1 VTGVQ
6 WWEYLALFLGAGV
19 LALALTPVAKAVAV
33 RRQIMDRPVGYK
45 QQTAPIPYL
54 GGAAIVAAFVIA
66 VMLAAWIRPLTSG
79 LGGLGVLLGLG
90 LGLSLVGLLDDI
102 RGLGPLT
109 RLIVQTMAAVAVVG
123 AGVQVHIFG
132 SNLLNMLVTVVW
144 IVGVTN
150 AFNLLDN
157 MDGLSA
163 GVTAIAAGSFFL
175 IAVLNG
181 QFLVASLSV
190 ALAGCALGFLWH
202 NFHPATIYMGDAGSL
217 FFGFM
222 LAVLGIKL
230 RFEGPIEVTFFVPIL
245 VLGVA
250 LLDTTLVTVTRLLN
264 KRNPLSGGNDHIS
277 HRLAHLGLSVPVAV
291 GIIFAGSISLGWMG
305 LVVSRLDRTNG
316 TLLMAGLVTVGL
328 FLGVMLALV
337 PVYESADGALE
348 DGIGHDE
355 QIVAELTAHQAE
367 DAR

>member
-1 VTGVQ
+1 MTGVQ

-19 LALALTPVAKAVAV
+19 LSLSLTPVAKALAV

-45 QQTAPIPYL
+45 QQAAPIPYL

-66 VMLAAWIRPLTSG
+66 VMLAAWIRPPTSG
-79 LGGLGVLLGLG
+79 LGELGVLLGLG
-90 LGLSLVGLLDDI
+90 LALSLIGLLDDI
-102 RGLGPLT
+102 RGLGALT
-109 RLIVQTMAAVAVVG
+109 RLAVQTAAALAVVG
-123 AGVQVHIFG
+123 VGLQVHMFG
-132 SNLLNMLVTVVW
+132 SSLLNVIVTVVW

-175 IAVLNG
+175 IAAVNG
-181 QFLVASLSV
+181 QFLVASLAA

-230 RFEGPIEVTFFVPIL
+230 RFEGPTEVTFFVPIL

-250 LLDTTLVTVTRLLN
+250 LLDTALVTVTRVLK
-264 KRNPLSGGNDHIS
+264 KRNPLSGGSDHIS
-277 HRLAHLGLSVPVAV
+277 HRLVHLGLSVPIAV
-291 GIIFAGSISLGWMG
+291 GIIFASSISLGWMG

-316 TLLMAGLVTVGL
+316 TLLMAGLVTIGL

-337 PVYESADGALE
+337 PVYESADATPESGARYEEE
-348 DGIGHDE
+348 DVVE
-355 QIVAELTAHQAE
+355 MTAHQAE
-367 DAR
+367 DVR

>member
-1 VTGVQ
+1 MTGFQ

-19 LALALTPVAKAVAV
+19 LSLSLTPVAKALAV

-45 QQTAPIPYL
+45 QQPAPIPYL
-54 GGAAIVAAFVIA
+54 GGAAIVTAFVIA
-66 VMLAAWIRPLTSG
+66 VLLAALSRPLTSG
-79 LGGLGVLLGLG
+79 LGELGVLLGLG
-90 LGLSLVGLLDDI
+90 LGLSLMGLLDDI
-102 RGLGPLT
+102 RGLRPLA
-109 RLIVQTMAAVAVVG
+109 RLIVQAAAAFAVVG
-123 AGVQVHIFG
+123 VGLQVHIFG
-132 SNLLNMLVTVVW
+132 SNLLNVIVTVVW

-163 GVTAIAAGSFFL
+163 GVTAIAAVSFFL
-175 IAVLNG
+175 IAAING
-181 QFLVASLSV
+181 QFLVASLAV

-230 RFEGPIEVTFFVPIL
+230 RFEGPTEVTFFVPIL

-250 LLDTTLVTVTRLLN
+250 LLDTTLVTVTRILN

-277 HRLAHLGLSVPVAV
+277 HRLVHLGLSVPVAV
-291 GIIFAGSISLGWMG
+291 GIIFVSSISLGWMG

-316 TLLMAGLVTVGL
+316 TLLMVGLVTIGL
-328 FLGVMLALV
+328 FLGAMLALV
-337 PVYESADGALE
+337 PVYESADDTSEGDISYDEENVVELIARKAE
-348 DGIGHDE
+348 DG
-355 QIVAELTAHQAE
+355 
-367 DAR
+367 R